1 MNYNKMV
8 LASTKTER
16 IIHWFLAGS
25 LILLF
30 ITGSA
35 LAFQFL
41 NFIQPV
47 FGGPYAMKFIH
58 HLLGLVFFISLLP
71 ILIIWIKD
79 CLFEA
84 DDFKWLIK
92 AGGYII
98 RTDDVPPLAKF
109 NAGQKIF
116 FWYTLF
122 FGLMASITGYIM
134 LYPADFTNS
143 ALIQW
148 SYPLHVLAYGMFGI
162 GWLGHWYL
170 GVYANPG
177 SLATIISGWIPKDWI
192 DHHRAK
198 WPVKEVKVI
207 LYGKL
212 TDSIL
217 DGLKKKM
224 NEFVPISWNTMTLD
238 FKQVTAIDE
247 SPLHF
252 LVSYIKSAD
261 KKGKL
266 IISKANADIAEILKK
281 AGLGKYIK

>member
-1 MNYNKMV
+1 MNYNKMA

-16 IIHWFLAGS
+16 IVHWFLAGS
-25 LILLF
+25 LIMLF

-47 FGGPYAMKFIH
+47 FGGAYSMKFIH
-58 HLLGLVFFISLLP
+58 HLFGLVFFISLFL

-79 CLFEA
+79 CLFEG

-92 AGGYII
+92 AGGYNI
-98 RTDDVPPLAKF
+98 RTDDVPPLSKF

-122 FGLMASITGYIM
+122 FGLIATITGYIM
-134 LYPADFTNS
+134 LYPANFTNS
-143 ALIQW
+143 TLIQW

-177 SLATIISGWIPKDWI
+177 SLATIISGWIPKDWV

-207 LYGKL
+207 VYGKL
-212 TDSIL
+212 TDPIL
-217 DGLKKKM
+217 EGLQKKLK
-224 NEFVPISWNTMTLD
+224 EFSPISWDNMTLD
-238 FKQVTAIDE
+238 FKEVTAIDE
-247 SPLHF
+247 SPLNF
-252 LVSYIKSAD
+252 LLSYIKSAD
-261 KKGKL
+261 KKGNVSIKR
-266 IISKANADIAEILKK
+266 ANAEIAEILQK
-281 AGLGKYIK
+281 AGLAKYIT